1 MHTQRFQKH
10 DKNELLYLR
19 GDDIAL
25 MTSSCTKNR
34 IFAEKNVLDN
44 GPTTCSNKGGCW
56 FSAHDSAAHHHIFQ
70 NDRSLS
76 YSDGDILMCQSFHNE
91 TVTLLVCK
99 NVCKNLSLLLS
110 NSLGG
115 LVCTWQKSNMAAVW
129 YSEWSL
135 CQAYRCLTS
144 LTGIQL
150 NMTTL
155 WYNWSAFTLRL
166 T

>member
-34 IFAEKNVLDN
+34 IFAEKKHFRQRSHA
-44 GPTTCSNKGGCW
+44 CSNKGGCW

-99 NVCKNLSLLLS
+99 KCV
-110 NSLGG
+110 
-115 LVCTWQKSNMAAVW
+115 QKLITAVIK
-129 YSEWSL
+129 
-135 CQAYRCLTS
+135 
-144 LTGIQL
+144 LTGWSGLYMAKIQYGGCL
-150 NMTTL
+150 IQWMVIMSSIPL
-155 WYNWSAFTLRL
+155 PHKPHKPQAQHDFSHCLV
-166 T
+166 